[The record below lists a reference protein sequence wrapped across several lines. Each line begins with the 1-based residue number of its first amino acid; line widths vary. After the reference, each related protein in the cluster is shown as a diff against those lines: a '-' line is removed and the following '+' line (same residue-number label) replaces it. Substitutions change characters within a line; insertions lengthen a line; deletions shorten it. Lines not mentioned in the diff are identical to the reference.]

1 LEGFRDRTTCGCG
14 LPDLEYTRPF
24 DPPQGGDR
32 VRRKALAS
40 ILAVAALSISAAPAF
55 ADPDFGPGNSSKGPH
70 DAGAKCHPPGQTVD
84 EPGCK

>member
-1 LEGFRDRTTCGCG
+1 LEIADTNAQPDDRKPCN
-14 LPDLEYTRPF
+14 RPKE
-24 DPPQGGDR
+24 
-32 VRRKALAS
+32 VVALRRRALAS